1 MNRQALVDIAKQVA
15 PERAWFDEPMFQHT
29 TFKVGGPADLLVQP
43 ETLEEVVSIVRTAR
57 AGNVP
62 LLTLGNGS
70 NVLVLDGGI
79 EGVVMDLSGALREV
93 SVRGEEV
100 VAQAG
105 APLKLVAK
113 AAQQHGL
120 TGLEFA
126 HGIPGTVGGGALMNA
141 GAYDGEMAQVL
152 QWLRV
157 LDRQGQTLCLD
168 APHLDMGYRHSRAM
182 DEGWIIL
189 EAGFALAPGDPAAIQ
204 EKMDDL
210 ARRRR
215 EKQPLQYP
223 SAGSFFKR
231 PAGYYAGQLIQ
242 EAGMKGHT
250 VGGAQVSTLH
260 AGFVINLGGAT
271 AADILQLKQDVV
283 EAVER
288 RSGVHLEMEVRI
300 VGREKGDSV

>member
-93 SVRGEEV
+93 SVRGEEI

>member
-157 LDRQGQTLCLD
+157 LDRQGQALCLD

>member
-1 MNRQALVDIAKQVA
+1 MNRQALADIAKQVA

-43 ETLEEVVSIVRTAR
+43 ESLEEVVSIVRTAR

-93 SVRGEEV
+93 SVRGQEV

-152 QWLRV
+152 RWLRV

-168 APHLDMGYRHSRAM
+168 APYLDMGYRHSRAM

-189 EAGFALAPGDPAAIQ
+189 EAGFALVPGDPAAIQ
-204 EKMDDL
+204 AKMDDL

-231 PAGYYAGQLIQ
+231 PAGHYAGQLIQ

-271 AADILQLKQDVV
+271 AADILQLKDDVV

-300 VGREKGDSV
+300 VGREKGDLV

>member
-113 AAQQHGL
+113 AAQQPGL

-157 LDRQGQTLCLD
+157 LDRQGQALCLD

-231 PAGYYAGQLIQ
+231 PAG
-242 EAGMKGHT
+242 
-250 VGGAQVSTLH
+250 
-260 AGFVINLGGAT
+260 
-271 AADILQLKQDVV
+271 
-283 EAVER
+283 
-288 RSGVHLEMEVRI
+288 
-300 VGREKGDSV
+300 

>member
-1 MNRQALVDIAKQVA
+1 MNRQALVEIARQVA
-15 PERAWFDEPMFQHT
+15 PGRAWLDEPMFQHT

-43 ETLEEVVSIVRTAR
+43 ETLEEAVAVVQAAR
-57 AGNVP
+57 AAGAP

-70 NVLVLDGGI
+70 NLLVRDGGI
-79 EGVVMDLSGALREV
+79 EGVVMDLSGALRGV
-93 SVRGEEV
+93 AVRGEEV

-113 AAQQHGL
+113 AAQEHGL

-141 GAYDGEMAQVL
+141 GAYGGEMAQVL
-152 QWLRV
+152 RWLRV
-157 LDRQGQTLCLD
+157 LDREGQTLCLD
-168 APHLDMGYRHSRAM
+168 AAHLDMGYRHSRAM
-182 DEGWIIL
+182 EAGWIIL
-189 EAGFALAPGDPAAIQ
+189 EAGFGLTPGDPTAIQ
-204 EKMDDL
+204 QKMDDL

-231 PAGYYAGQLIQ
+231 PAGHYAGQLIQ

-250 VGGAQVSTLH
+250 VGGAQVSILH
-260 AGFVINLGGAT
+260 AGFVINLGNAT
-271 AADILQLKQDVV
+271 ATDILQLRDDVV

-288 RSGVHLEMEVRI
+288 TCGVHLEMEVRV
-300 VGREKGDSV
+300 VGREKGESE